1 MDTGEVYVCGGG
13 AYNSHLLEQLR
24 WRLRKHNWSVQT
36 TSAIGLAPTWV
47 EATAF
52 ALVGHALYPATQWQ
66 LTDSDRHKVTV
77 FSERL
82 PRFKHQSASDLLV
95 ATRANQKASQVNN

>member
-1 MDTGEVYVCGGG
+1 MKSDVCGGG
-13 AYNSHLLEQLR
+13 AYNSHFLEQLR

-52 ALVGHALYPATQWQ
+52 AWLAMRFIEATQWQ
-66 LTDSDRHKVTV
+66 LTDSDRCTG
-77 FSERL
+77 
-82 PRFKHQSASDLLV
+82 
-95 ATRANQKASQVNN
+95 